1 MLVLLRGGQA
11 ILESIDETCEAH
23 GASLAY
29 ETSMPRRD
37 LKQLSDDAYI
47 WIFGIS
53 PALNEAGQMK
63 MLQKVDAFLDQWA
76 AHGAPIESGRD
87 LIEGQFLV
95 IAAEKTSERS
105 GCSIDRLFG
114 TLRQLEGDLGVAIL
128 DANRVFFRHGD
139 GRAGSMTRSEF
150 RDKAD
155 AHTVVF
161 DTTAESLR
169 EIRTGAWERQAG
181 DSWHR
186 DLLRKPAAV

>member
-1 MLVLLRGGQA
+1 
-11 ILESIDETCEAH
+11 
-23 GASLAY
+23 
-29 ETSMPRRD
+29 MPGRD

-53 PALNEAGQMK
+53 PALDEMGEVK
-63 MLQKVDAFLDQWA
+63 MLQKVDAFLDKWA
-76 AHGAPIESGRD
+76 AHGAPIESARD
-87 LIEGQFLV
+87 LVEGTFLV

-114 TLRQLEGDLGVAIL
+114 TLRQLENELGVAIL

-139 GRAGSMTRSEF
+139 GRVDSMTRSEF

-155 AHTVVF
+155 AHTIVF

-169 EIRTGAWERQAG
+169 DIRTDAWERRAE

-186 DLLRKPAAV
+186 DLLKKPAAV